1 MKQCNNNNQD
11 SPRIFLTSDNISCI
25 CLFACINKAKL
36 IIFEDFIFLFKILFL
51 IFDNHHSLIYK
62 NYDISR

>member
-36 IIFEDFIFLFKILFL
+36 IIFEDFIFLFKI
-51 IFDNHHSLIYK
+51 ICRQSTCVCIYVHECT
-62 NYDISR
+62 